1 MNKGTCPLLKENMVK
16 GPEKKKKDMAELQHQ
31 EHLN

>member
-1 MNKGTCPLLKENMVK
+1 MKKVTYLLLKENMVK
-16 GPEKKKKDMAELQHQ
+16 GLEKKDMAELQHQ